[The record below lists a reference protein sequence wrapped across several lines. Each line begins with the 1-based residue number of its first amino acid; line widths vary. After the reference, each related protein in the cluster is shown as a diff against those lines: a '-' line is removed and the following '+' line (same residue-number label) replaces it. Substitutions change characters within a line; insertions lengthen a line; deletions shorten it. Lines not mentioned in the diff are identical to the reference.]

1 MKVGDR
7 IPDTGHRER
16 QRRLK
21 NFWDMD
27 VWKKSHQLALRVY
40 RITRGF
46 PSQEK
51 FGLTSQIRRAVISI
65 AANIAEGFRKRSK
78 RDKVN
83 YYNIAHGSLEE
94 VRYYLLLA
102 KDLSYL
108 SDIKEEWELAE
119 DISKMLMALRKSLSS

>member
-1 MKVGDR
+1 MKVGNR
-7 IPDTGHRER
+7 LPDTGHREK
-16 QRRLK
+16 QRGLN

-27 VWKKSHQLALRVY
+27 VWKKSHELALRIYTV
-40 RITRGF
+40 TGGF
-46 PSQEK
+46 PSQER
-51 FGLTSQIRRAVISI
+51 FGLTSQIRRAVVSI
-65 AANIAEGFRKRSK
+65 PANIAEGFRKHGK
-78 RDKVN
+78 KDKAN

-94 VRYYLLLA
+94 VRYYLLLT